1 MASDKDPNFDRLN
14 EEDHLLKL
22 LRDSKTRDKGFRQ
35 LMHRYQEKVYWHVR
49 RIVHDH
55 DDSNDIVQDTF
66 MKAYRAIDRF
76 KGDAKIYTWLYR
88 IASNEAITWLKRKK
102 RRVTH
107 SIDNEDSVIAQRLE
121 ADPYFDGD
129 HTQKLLYMAIASLPD
144 KQQLV
149 FNMRYF
155 DELPYREIS
164 RILKTSE
171 GALKASFHHAVRK
184 IEKFFQ
190 DVEV

>member
-14 EEDHLLKL
+14 EEDHLLNL
-22 LRDSKTRDKGFRQ
+22 LRDSKTRDRGFRQ

-49 RIVHDH
+49 RMVLDH
-55 DDSNDIVQDTF
+55 DDANDIVQDTF
-66 MKAYRAIDRF
+66 MKAYKAINRF
-76 KGDAKIYTWLYR
+76 KGDSKIYTWLYR

-102 RRVTH
+102 RRATH
-107 SIDNEDSVIAQRLE
+107 SIDNKDLVIAQHLE

-129 HTQKLLYMAIASLPD
+129 QTQKLLYQAIASLPD

-164 RILKTSE
+164 RILNTSE
-171 GALKASFHHAVRK
+171 GALKASFHHAVKK
-184 IEKFFQ
+184 IEKFFK